1 MFYITIKF
9 SGIYVL
15 LCMEIYNNLIKKYF
29 ENWYYAFAMK
39 HHKNF

>member
-15 LCMEIYNNLIKKYF
+15 LCMEIYNNLINILL
-29 ENWYYAFAMK
+29 ETDIMLSQ
-39 HHKNF
+39 